1 MGSFNQITV
10 VCVKNIMKY
19 VIPLTL
25 LLSHLSLT
33 SPAIIKKHEAS
44 NFLSTRSKRSNS
56 GEEIYRGA
64 DLNRECALED
74 CDQEEFDEIFENFV
88 KEYRGMNLYREN
100 LYRSYLLCKDVESEV
115 DVKALSKCI
124 KQTYGEMPMQMP
136 GEGDI
141 EPVLDADQT
150 GNILEMAME

>member
-1 MGSFNQITV
+1 MGTV
-10 VCVKNIMKY
+10 VCVKYTMNY

-33 SPAIIKKHEAS
+33 SPSIIKKHEAS
-44 NFLSTRSKRSNS
+44 SYLSTRSKRSNNK
-56 GEEIYRGA
+56 GEEYRHGA
-64 DLNRECALED
+64 DLNRECVDED

-100 LYRSYLLCKDVESEV
+100 LYRSYLLCKDVKSEV
-115 DVKALSKCI
+115 DVKVLSKCI